1 MSKIQS
7 HISNCFI
14 PFCEP
19 QDVMH
24 QGFVAWAE
32 KEYKEKKKKDII
44 NNDMDIIKLP
54 KLPSHIDER
63 GEIQQIVN
71 NIPFSSVLR
80 ITSKAGSVR
89 ANHFHINDMHVCLLI
104 FGKMNYLERPV
115 GSKEK
120 PVKVEINSGDVFLTN
135 KMIEHCMQ
143 FVEDSE
149 FLCFAKLSR
158 DQADYEKDTIQ
169 LGYNLVDL

>member
-1 MSKIQS
+1 MSKLPS
-7 HISNCFI
+7 LLSNCFI
-14 PFCEP
+14 PLIESKREI
-19 QDVMH
+19 H

-32 KEYKEKKKKDII
+32 KEYKKGEKKDII
-44 NNDMDIIKLP
+44 KDMEIIKLP
-54 KLPSHIDER
+54 KLSSHIDER
-63 GEIQQIVN
+63 GEIQQIIN
-71 NIPFSSVLR
+71 DIPFSSVLK
-80 ITSKAGSVR
+80 ITSKAGSIR
-89 ANHFHINDMHVCLLI
+89 ANHFHINDMHVCLLT

-158 DQADYEKDTIQ
+158 NQADYEKDTIG
-169 LGYNLVDL
+169 LGYNLAEI